1 MTPKTLDALVSG
13 TIDVVKKS
21 LEPRDTHLRSLESR
35 VTELVERNTS
45 LEQKV
50 SDLVLL
56 VHLLHDTVKVD
67 PPKAAAVI
75 RDVH

>member
-1 MTPKTLDALVSG
+1 MTSKTLDAFVTG
-13 TIDVVKKS
+13 TIDTMKRA
-21 LEPRDTHLRSLESR
+21 LEPRDVHLRSLESR

-45 LEQKV
+45 LEQEV